1 MKVTV
6 IICTCNRDMS
16 LAETLASLAVSAVPE
31 LVEWEVLVVDNNSTD
46 QTRSIIEDFCRR
58 FPGRFR
64 YVFESQP
71 GKSFALNSGIRAARG
86 NILAFTDDD
95 VIVDPAWL
103 RSLTFPMKDRHWAG
117 TGGRTLPS
125 TAFSP
130 PSWLPVHGPLGP
142 DNMSGIL
149 CAQFDL
155 GDKPR
160 RLDFPPFGANMAFR
174 KEMFEKYGG
183 FRTDLGP
190 SPNKAIPRP
199 SEDCEFG
206 RRLFASGERICYVAS
221 AMVRHP
227 IPINR
232 IRKSYF
238 LAWWFDYG
246 RAEAREFRTW
256 PSHLGLR
263 NSFVTIVITLGVDI
277 PLWIITLNPQRRFI
291 RKCKLWRTAG
301 RVAELWR
308 LGRDGKGHETE

>member
-6 IICTCNRDMS
+6 IIYACNRDMS

-103 RSLTFPMKDRHWAG
+103 QNLTFPMKDTYWAG

-125 TAFSP
+125 APFSP
-130 PSWLPVHGPLGP
+130 PSWLPFNGPF
-142 DNMSGIL
+142 NMAGIVYAGYDI
-149 CAQFDL
+149 CY
-155 GDKPR
+155 KPCESEYG
-160 RLDFPPFGANMAFR
+160 PFGANMAFR
-174 KEMFEKYGG
+174 KTMFEKYGD

-190 SPNKAIPRP
+190 SPNKSVPRP
-199 SEDCEFG
+199 NEDCEFS
-206 RRLFASGERICYVAS
+206 RRLFSRGHHVCYVPS
-221 AMVRHP
+221 AIVRHP
-227 IPINR
+227 VLHDR
-232 IRKSYF
+232 VTRQYLLS
-238 LAWWFDYG
+238 WWFDFG

-277 PLWIITLNPQRRFI
+277 PLWIVTLSPQRRFI
-291 RKCKLWRTAG
+291 RKCKLWGTAG
-301 RVAELWR
+301 RVAEVLR
-308 LGRDGKGHETE
+308 LGRQGKGHEKQ